1 MVSFFSR
8 KPATYAPFKG
18 KQVNVSTGRSGFTV
32 RGPVPNEYV
41 IAAKGNTDPNFWNPV
56 IAKWDAKPVYQ
67 KKDTSN
73 LYKLIEKETESY
85 EKKRAKAWGGQRPE
99 VKTIVREVK
108 RDLPVKKAPEPKAE
122 APEAPTEPVK
132 PPVLSMK
139 VPAGV
144 RIATKSPTRE
154 FTIKDRFRP
163 MSESTSKA
171 LETRDISGKKYSKSP
186 QQVARDMNLTNDV
199 QKRYMAVLSGRMDF
213 QQLPALEKSR
223 YDSFRNKVRAG
234 GRQLRSGEGS
244 FGG

>member
-18 KQVNVSTGRSGFTV
+18 KQVKVSTGRGGFTV

-73 LYKLIEKETESY
+73 LYKLIEKETETY
-85 EKKRAKAWGGQRPE
+85 EKKRVKAWGGRPE

-108 RDLPVKKAPEPKAE
+108 RDLPKKAQEPKAE
-122 APEAPTEPVK
+122 APKAPTEPMK
-132 PPVLSMK
+132 PQVSMK

-163 MSESTSKA
+163 MSEQSAKA
-171 LETRDISGKKYSKSP
+171 LETRDISGKKYSESP
-186 QQVARDMNLTNDV
+186 QQVARQMNLTKDV
-199 QKRYMAVLSGRMDF
+199 QRRYMDVLSGRMDF
-213 QQLPALEKSR
+213 QQLPARESAG

-234 GRQLRSGEGS
+234 GRQLREGEGH